1 LQCQVY
7 GCCNERKI
15 VHEGKA
21 SNSFTKFLTGGS
33 ADFGSWKTY
42 VAGSN
47 PARNIENYL
56 CFFVRPMEGWRG
68 NWKGCRMRRSW
79 HDWRYYSGVCLERLR
94 KTTKVLMKAADFRDE
109 SWTLDVPKTKKHCWP
124 VSTLNS

>member
-1 LQCQVY
+1 MVNTRERLVGGYLIPSRPFPVLQCQVY

-56 CFFVRPMEGWRG
+56 CFFVRPMEG
-68 NWKGCRMRRSW
+68 
-79 HDWRYYSGVCLERLR
+79 
-94 KTTKVLMKAADFRDE
+94 
-109 SWTLDVPKTKKHCWP
+109 
-124 VSTLNS
+124 